1 LLSRAQRLLCDWL
14 IFVCIF
20 QRVSVDGSTVSC
32 KSRDEESNI
41 SMLLTHGV
49 SSQQFVDL
57 SLPSFRPTYLF
68 LVRIPLDIIHECLKL
83 RLEQRPDKDPT
94 LLSLQSVSHLHFI
107 PGFRHP
113 GMYPKNPLGFFGYI
127 HLKNPPQKT
136 TVLL

>member
-1 LLSRAQRLLCDWL
+1 MLKITHRAMSDSKDAVVVTLFMWSLTITYNNTAVFLR
-14 IFVCIF
+14 IF

-32 KSRDEESNI
+32 KSREEEKNI
-41 SMLLTHGV
+41 SMLLSHGV

-94 LLSLQSVSHLHFI
+94 LLSLQSVGHI
-107 PGFRHP
+107 
-113 GMYPKNPLGFFGYI
+113 
-127 HLKNPPQKT
+127 
-136 TVLL
+136 